1 MTNQVIKLK
10 GFGLKEHIDLS
21 GDHHRVLY
29 YCKWDYGE
37 IIEIHNPETFK
48 KEYGETGLFDK
59 NDQHIFESNNYFK
72 NQLPFWEYFQ
82 ESSIYDNDEYID
94 VMFALDNMAI
104 MRIK

>member
-1 MTNQVIKLK
+1 MMNNSIN
-10 GFGLKEHIDLS
+10 LS
-21 GDHHRVLY
+21 AKHYGVLF
-29 YCKWDYGE
+29 YCKWDGE

-48 KEYGETGLFDK
+48 KAYGDTGLFDK

-82 ESSIYDNDEYID
+82 ESSIYDHDEYID
-94 VMFALDNMAI
+94 VMFSLENMSI